1 MPSGSNAIFTLAAAL
16 VAAVVGAQ
24 PPDLGGRWT
33 RVVESPAPSEGA
45 AHPRLLASAGG
56 GWGREIT
63 ITQEDRRITIERHQF
78 VANDMQP
85 PLRYVYALG
94 GPESRN
100 VVNLGLGPQE
110 QVARATLEGG
120 RLVIVSRYAA
130 GTSLAAEVTQV
141 FSIDRS
147 GEMVVETTR
156 KAGGATSTAT
166 ARYRR
171 QSPPSLR

>member
-1 MPSGSNAIFTLAAAL
+1 MRPGSNAVFVVAAAL
-16 VAAVVGAQ
+16 VAAVVDAQ

-33 RVVESPAPSEGA
+33 LVVESPGSNAGA
-45 AHPRLLASAGG
+45 ARPRLPATAGS

-63 ITQEDRRITIERHQF
+63 ITPEAGRITIERHQF
-78 VANDMQP
+78 AANDMQP
-85 PLRYVYALG
+85 PMRFVYALG

-100 VVNLGLGPQE
+100 VVDMGLGPQE

-120 RLVIVSRYAA
+120 RLVIVSRYAE

-141 FSIDRS
+141 FAIDSSR
-147 GEMVVETTR
+147 ELVVETTR

-171 QSPPSLR
+171 QQ

>member
-1 MPSGSNAIFTLAAAL
+1 MNALFVLAAAL
-16 VAAVVGAQ
+16 VAATVGAQ
-24 PPDLGGRWT
+24 PTDLGGRWT
-33 RVVESPAPSEGA
+33 LVVESPASREGA
-45 AHPRLLASAGG
+45 SRPRIPATAGS

-63 ITQEDRRITIERHQF
+63 ITPEAGRITIERHQF

-85 PLRYVYALG
+85 PMRYVYAIE

-100 VVNLGLGPQE
+100 VVDMGLGPQA

-120 RLVIVSRYAA
+120 RLVIVSRYAE